1 MGIDFENKMDFAMNI
16 DWQARPGQH
25 GGVSN
30 NGSGYVWDMYIQL
43 YANLSRDS
51 IG

>member
-30 NGSGYVWDMYIQL
+30 NGSGYVWDMYIL
-43 YANLSRDS
+43 YFMQICHETA
-51 IG
+51 